1 MRGKVAWLRGLA
13 IGLGCL
19 AAVLFLAGGGA
30 KPQVFRPLALV
41 VAGVAVLLW
50 RASTVVLSGVDSDGD
65 VVILRRPGGRLL
77 ASWAQ
82 VERVWLTRVRERR
95 WPFGTDYRA
104 QFELNDGQ
112 QHYWFSVPLLV
123 APYLKPL
130 GFVLRIAQ
138 SSGDP
143 VYALFAMCRARGV
156 DVCESESDMNDTDRA
171 LFYTW
176 ASLYDV
182 VQREP
187 HRYGGVHQ
195 GPGSSG
201 VLQVVSGQTDL
212 RPGRHVG
219 ANVADA
225 VGLPAR
231 DLMAD
236 VIVVECQFS
245 RARLVEIKRELVRIQ
260 RSNPDSGIGRVEIAD
275 RDNVVE
281 VELTGRKTVLTVAAF
296 ERFGGA
302 VRLVEPVP
310 TGSGDPVTGSDHQL
324 SKPIPSRFDVRGTAR
339 SAEVAFGNRT
349 RDPRIAH
356 RDTGLRQ
363 NARKQSSMRR
373 LTILSY
379 SVLGVGFLL
388 CAIQVVFFPLGG
400 RLFFPAWITFGVG
413 AFMLRRRNQL
423 RNRAG

>member
-1 MRGKVAWLRGLA
+1 
-13 IGLGCL
+13 
-19 AAVLFLAGGGA
+19 
-30 KPQVFRPLALV
+30 
-41 VAGVAVLLW
+41 
-50 RASTVVLSGVDSDGD
+50 
-65 VVILRRPGGRLL
+65 
-77 ASWAQ
+77 
-82 VERVWLTRVRERR
+82 
-95 WPFGTDYRA
+95 
-104 QFELNDGQ
+104 
-112 QHYWFSVPLLV
+112 
-123 APYLKPL
+123 LKPL
-130 GFVLRIAQ
+130 VFVLRMAQ
-138 SSGDP
+138 SPDDP
-143 VYALFAMCRARGV
+143 VYALFSMCRARGV
-156 DVCESESDMNDTDRA
+156 EVCESESEMNDTDGA
-171 LFYTW
+171 LFYGW
-176 ASLYDV
+176 ASLYEV

-195 GPGSSG
+195 GPGNAG
-201 VLQVVSGQTDL
+201 VLQVVTGQTDL

-245 RARLVEIKRELVRIQ
+245 RARLVEIKREIVRIQ

-296 ERFGGA
+296 EPFGGA

-339 SAEVAFGNRT
+339 SAGAAFGNRT
-349 RDPRIAH
+349 RDPRITG
-356 RDTGLRQ
+356 RNTGLGQ
-363 NARKQSSMRR
+363 NARKQSSIRR

-379 SVLGVGFLL
+379 SALGVGFLL
-388 CAIQVVFFPLGG
+388 GAIDFFLRLGG
-400 RLFFPAWITFGVG
+400 GLLFLGWITCGVG
-413 AFMLRRRNQL
+413 VVMLRRRDRL
-423 RNRAG
+423 RNPAG